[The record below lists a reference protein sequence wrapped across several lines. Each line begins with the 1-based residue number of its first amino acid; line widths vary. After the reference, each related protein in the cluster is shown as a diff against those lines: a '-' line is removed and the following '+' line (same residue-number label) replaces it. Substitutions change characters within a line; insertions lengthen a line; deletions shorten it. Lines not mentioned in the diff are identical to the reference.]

1 MNRKTTVFLITLTLL
16 LNVACYSNLNERSAI
31 SPSEATD
38 AAIVQP
44 APAASANPKIQQ
56 AGGGGGGGR
65 ETFTAGSKAENQ
77 IVKASAES
85 QLPAIPLD
93 RKIIRNGELAIEMDD
108 PVEGQRE
115 VNAIA
120 ESLGGYVV
128 TSESQQ
134 ASGDTDRKRITVR
147 LTLRVPSSQFA
158 AAVEKIR
165 ATGARVLREKV
176 TGQDV
181 TEEFIDIEAHMKAKK
196 ALELQFM
203 EIMKRAQKVEDALEV
218 QRQISEVRGEIEQLE
233 GRRRFLENQSS
244 LSTINVSL
252 QPVAPLLANSPTGFG
267 SQLRSAFGDGLSF
280 AMDFVLGL
288 TRIIVALLP
297 IALILGAP
305 AWLLWHFALRRIL
318 KNLMPK
324 KAVAPTLQP

>member
-1 MNRKTTVFLITLTLL
+1 
-16 LNVACYSNLNERSAI
+16 
-31 SPSEATD
+31 
-38 AAIVQP
+38 
-44 APAASANPKIQQ
+44 
-56 AGGGGGGGR
+56 
-65 ETFTAGSKAENQ
+65 
-77 IVKASAES
+77 
-85 QLPAIPLD
+85 
-93 RKIIRNGELAIEMDD
+93 
-108 PVEGQRE
+108 VEGQRE